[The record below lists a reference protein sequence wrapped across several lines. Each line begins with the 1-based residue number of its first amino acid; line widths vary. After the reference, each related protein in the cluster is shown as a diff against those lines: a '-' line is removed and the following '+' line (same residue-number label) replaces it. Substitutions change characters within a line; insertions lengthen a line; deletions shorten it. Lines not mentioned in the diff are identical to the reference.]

1 MDEAPLNNKINKNSQ
16 TKLMSGRN
24 KESEKLND
32 LISKAYKNE
41 EIQNK
46 SNNNSLIK
54 NQISDEK
61 IEKEINDKSLYANEE
76 EEYNYEL
83 LMAKLNEIEEEN
95 KNLNE
100 ELQKN
105 ELIIEEQ
112 DRTISLLRSSI
123 ENDFFKNNDIIKYIT
138 TENIIDFIQ
147 LKNENEQYKRELVL
161 SQALVNSLQ
170 NENLRL
176 NQNKEEGKE
185 ENSDLINIETDD
197 FLSNSENKL
206 YELNSE
212 NNKEN
217 EVIRELNQE
226 NNILK
231 KLIQEATVKL
241 NNLLS
246 NEKNNK
252 ILYDDNYILN
262 IQIKEK
268 NDIINKYEEKLTFF
282 NGYIS
287 DIKSSFNKARNYII
301 KSINSYNKIAN
312 EDLNSLLS
320 NSFSQNIMK
329 LSMQIS
335 NMDEIEQYNLE
346 TKPELDLHNIFYE
359 LLSSISNEFII
370 LYENVFQTNNYYKE
384 ASNKANELDQQ
395 LRELKMNNLLNSNN
409 EIMKLKDEY
418 VKTIIKLNL
427 ELSSKENDNFYLKEN
442 IIAIKQ
448 NLSDMENILTLIIK
462 VFNNSNEINLANYL
476 KNFLDNVKEKMNL
489 ILEKEETIQKILKNN
504 HKIKNM
510 KLDNKNVDN
519 LKFYEDEHI
528 NNIIND
534 YNKQIKEKEN
544 RIVMSKDQIKSLLN

>member
-41 EIQNK
+41 EMRNK

-61 IEKEINDKSLYANEE
+61 IEKEINDKSLYENEE

-83 LMAKLNEIEEEN
+83 LMAKLNELEEEN

-112 DRTISLLRSSI
+112 ERTISLLRSSI

-176 NQNKEEGKE
+176 NQNKEESKE

-370 LYENVFQTNNYYKE
+370 LYEKVFQTNNYYKE
-384 ASNKANELDQQ
+384 ASNKVNELDQQ

-448 NLSDMENILTLIIK
+448 NLSDMENILTLIINI
-462 VFNNSNEINLANYL
+462 FNNSNEINLANYL

>member
-1 MDEAPLNNKINKNSQ
+1 MNEKPLDNKNNKNSSS
-16 TKLMSGRN
+16 KYMSGKN
-24 KESEKLND
+24 KKSIK
-32 LISKAYKNE
+32 LISKDFKREEMNNE
-41 EIQNK
+41 M
-46 SNNNSLIK
+46 NNNSLIK
-54 NQISDEK
+54 NQISYEK
-61 IEKEINDKSLYANEE
+61 IDQENNEGSLYENDAEE
-76 EEYNYEL
+76 EENNYEL
-83 LMAKLNEIEEEN
+83 LITKYNELEEEN

-138 TENIIDFIQ
+138 TENIVDFIQ
-147 LKNENEQYKRELVL
+147 LKNENEQYKKELVL

-170 NENLRL
+170 AENLRL
-176 NQNKEEGKE
+176 NQNKEENKE

-206 YELNSE
+206 NEFNSE
-212 NNKEN
+212 NSKEN
-217 EVIRELNQE
+217 EVIKELNKE

-246 NEKNNK
+246 NEKTTK
-252 ILYDDNYILN
+252 ILYDDNNILN
-262 IQIKEK
+262 FQLQEK
-268 NDIINKYEEKLTFF
+268 NEIINKYEEKLTFF

-287 DIKSSFNKARNYII
+287 DIKSSFNKARSYII
-301 KSINSYNKIAN
+301 NSINSYNKIAN

-320 NSFSQNIMK
+320 NSFSQNMMK

-346 TKPELDLHNIFYE
+346 TRPELDLHNIFYE
-359 LLSSISNEFII
+359 LLSSISDEFII
-370 LYENVFQTNNYYKE
+370 LYEKVFQTNNYYKE
-384 ASNKANELDQQ
+384 ANNKANVLEQQ
-395 LRELKMNNLLNSNN
+395 LRELNMNNLINSNN

-427 ELSSKENDNFYLKEN
+427 ELSSKENDNYYLKEN
-442 IIAIKQ
+442 IISMKQ
-448 NLSDMENILTLIIK
+448 NLNDMENILALIIK
-462 VFNNSNEINLANYL
+462 VLNNSNEINLANYL
-476 KNFLDNVKEKMNL
+476 KNFLDSVKEKMDL
-489 ILEKEETIQKILKNN
+489 IMEKEETIQKIMKNN

-510 KLDNKNVDN
+510 KLDNKNVEN
-519 LKFYEDEHI
+519 LKFYEDEDINHI
-528 NNIIND
+528 LND
-534 YNKQIKEKEN
+534 YNKKIKEKEN
-544 RIVMSKDQIKSLLN
+544 RIVINKEQITTLLC